1 MISVLIYLA
10 VVIAGSALF
19 VFVLWHAII
28 KQEL

>member
-10 VVIAGSALF
+10 VVIGGSALF

>member
-19 VFVLWHAII
+19 VFVLWHAMIR
-28 KQEL
+28 EDL